1 MESLHGH
8 TDAAKI
14 KDIALK
20 SERVPE
26 TPEARLNRLVLD
38 HFLNRLLEENACLA
52 ARLKAQSA
60 EPHPQQ
66 ENNVVPLA
74 AKRADDRAWRDY
86 VYGGRGAIVA
96 WSPPGDR
103 WEAT

>member
-1 MESLHGH
+1 LESLHGH

-60 EPHPQQ
+60 EPHRQQ
-66 ENNVVPLA
+66 ENNVV
-74 AKRADDRAWRDY
+74 R
-86 VYGGRGAIVA
+86 
-96 WSPPGDR
+96 SPPSEPMIAPRGTTST
-103 WEAT
+103 AAGAQS